1 MTCSKREP
9 GVTPTQL
16 VTYSAIRVAVLYVWS
31 VFYRH
36 STPTAWLSLAM
47 DNGLDTTLICP
58 HIFTLWHNIHNIIS
72 TPLTAL

>member
-1 MTCSKREP
+1 MTCSKLES

-16 VTYSAIRVAVLYVWS
+16 VTYSAIRVPVLYVWS

-36 STPTAWLSLAM
+36 STTAAWFSLAM
-47 DNGLDTTLICP
+47 DNDPDTTLICP

-72 TPLTAL
+72 TALTAL

>member
-36 STPTAWLSLAM
+36 SIPTAWFSLAM
-47 DNGLDTTLICP
+47 DNGPDTTLICS

>member
-36 STPTAWLSLAM
+36 SIPTAWFSLAM
-47 DNGLDTTLICP
+47 DNGPDTTLICP

>member
-1 MTCSKREP
+1 MTCSKLEP

-36 STPTAWLSLAM
+36 TTPTAWFSLAM
-47 DNGLDTTLICP
+47 DNGPDTTLICP

-72 TPLTAL
+72 TALTAF